1 MSRLFLIRHAQASFL
16 SENYDQLSDHGID
29 QAKILG
35 ESLASNEFIFD
46 RIYSGTLN
54 RQQHTRRMVEEL
66 YDAQKIP
73 FPKVIEEDR
82 FNEYPAEEIMTS
94 LGKYLVEN
102 DDVAANLYKKCN
114 DSTSETER
122 HLYFQKL
129 FELILESWVNNDI
142 KDVNLSTSW
151 KDWSNGVRNA
161 IDDIRSQAKN
171 GELIGVFTSGG
182 PIGVS
187 VQTVLDAP
195 EIKAAELNWRVYN
208 CSVTKFTFSTERFS
222 LDQFN
227 DVSYLS
233 PDFLTYR

>member
-46 RIYSGTLN
+46 KIYSGTLN
-54 RQQHTRRMVEEL
+54 RQPHTRQMVEEV
-66 YDAQKIP
+66 YDAQKIS

-102 DDVAANLYKKCN
+102 NDVAANLYKKCN
-114 DSTSETER
+114 DLTSETER

-142 KDVNLSTSW
+142 KEVNLSISW

-161 IDDIRSQAKN
+161 IDDIQSQTKS

-182 PIGVS
+182 PIGVF

-208 CSVTKFTFSTERFS
+208 CSVTKFTFSAERFS

-233 PDFLTYR
+233 PDILTYR

>member
-46 RIYSGTLN
+46 KIYSGTLN
-54 RQQHTRRMVEEL
+54 RQQHTRQMVEEV
-66 YDAQKIP
+66 YDAQKIS

-102 DDVAANLYKKCN
+102 NDVAANLYKKCN
-114 DSTSETER
+114 DSNSETER

-129 FELILESWVNNDI
+129 FELILESWVNNDT
-142 KDVNLSTSW
+142 KEVNLSISW

-161 IDDIRSQAKN
+161 IDDIQSQAKS

-182 PIGVS
+182 PIGVF

-208 CSVTKFTFSTERFS
+208 CSVTKFTFSAERFS

-233 PDFLTYR
+233 PDILTYR

>member
-1 MSRLFLIRHAQASFL
+1 M
-16 SENYDQLSDHGID
+16 
-29 QAKILG
+29 
-35 ESLASNEFIFD
+35 
-46 RIYSGTLN
+46 
-54 RQQHTRRMVEEL
+54 
-66 YDAQKIP
+66 
-73 FPKVIEEDR
+73 
-82 FNEYPAEEIMTS
+82 
-94 LGKYLVEN
+94 
-102 DDVAANLYKKCN
+102 
-114 DSTSETER
+114 
-122 HLYFQKL
+122 

-161 IDDIRSQAKN
+161 IDDIRSQTKN

-233 PDFLTYR
+233 PDILTYR

>member
-29 QAKILG
+29 QTKILG

-46 RIYSGTLN
+46 KIYSGTLN
-54 RQQHTRRMVEEL
+54 RQQHTRQMVEEV
-66 YDAQKIP
+66 YDAQKIS

-102 DDVAANLYKKCN
+102 NDVAANLYKKCN
-114 DSTSETER
+114 DSNSETER

-129 FELILESWVNNDI
+129 FELILESWVNNDT
-142 KDVNLSTSW
+142 KEVNLSISW

-161 IDDIRSQAKN
+161 IDDIQSQAKS

-182 PIGVS
+182 PIGVF

-208 CSVTKFTFSTERFS
+208 CSVTKFTFSAERFS

-233 PDFLTYR
+233 PDILTYR

>member
-46 RIYSGTLN
+46 KIYSGTLN
-54 RQQHTRRMVEEL
+54 RQQHTRQMVEGV
-66 YDAQKIP
+66 YDAQKIS

-102 DDVAANLYKKCN
+102 NDVAANLYKKCN
-114 DSTSETER
+114 DSISETER

-129 FELILESWVNNDI
+129 FELILESWVNNDT
-142 KDVNLSTSW
+142 KEVNLSISW

-161 IDDIRSQAKN
+161 IDDIQSQAKS

-208 CSVTKFTFSTERFS
+208 CSVTKFTFSAERFS

-233 PDFLTYR
+233 PDILTYR

>member
-46 RIYSGTLN
+46 KIYSGTLN
-54 RQQHTRRMVEEL
+54 RQQHTREMVEEV
-66 YDAQKIP
+66 YDAQKIS

-94 LGKYLVEN
+94 LGKYLVEKN
-102 DDVAANLYKKCN
+102 DVAANLYKKCN
-114 DSTSETER
+114 DSNSETER

-129 FELILESWVNNDI
+129 FELILESWVNNDT
-142 KDVNLSTSW
+142 KEVNLSISW

-161 IDDIRSQAKN
+161 IDDIQSQAKS

-208 CSVTKFTFSTERFS
+208 CSVTKFTFSAERFS

-233 PDFLTYR
+233 PDILTYR

>member
-46 RIYSGTLN
+46 KIYSGTLN
-54 RQQHTRRMVEEL
+54 RQQHTRQMVEEV
-66 YDAQKIP
+66 YDAQKIS

-102 DDVAANLYKKCN
+102 NDVAANLYKKCN
-114 DSTSETER
+114 DSTSENER

-129 FELILESWVNNDI
+129 FELILESWVNNDT
-142 KDVNLSTSW
+142 KEVNLSISW

-161 IDDIRSQAKN
+161 IDDIQSQAKS

-208 CSVTKFTFSTERFS
+208 CSLTKFTFSAERFS

-233 PDFLTYR
+233 PDILTYR

>member
-16 SENYDQLSDHGID
+16 SENYDQLSDHGIN

-46 RIYSGTLN
+46 KIYSGTLN
-54 RQQHTRRMVEEL
+54 RQQHTRQMVEEV
-66 YDAQKIP
+66 YDAQKIS

-102 DDVAANLYKKCN
+102 NDVAANLYKKCN
-114 DSTSETER
+114 DSNSETER

-129 FELILESWVNNDI
+129 FELILESWVNNDT
-142 KDVNLSTSW
+142 KEVNLSISW

-161 IDDIRSQAKN
+161 IDDIQSQAKS

-208 CSVTKFTFSTERFS
+208 CSVTKFTFSAERFS

-233 PDFLTYR
+233 PDILTYR

>member
-46 RIYSGTLN
+46 KIYSGTLN
-54 RQQHTRRMVEEL
+54 RQQHTRQMVEEV
-66 YDAQKIP
+66 YDAQKIS

-102 DDVAANLYKKCN
+102 NDVAANLYKKCN

-122 HLYFQKL
+122 HLYLQKL

-142 KDVNLSTSW
+142 KEVNLSISW

-161 IDDIRSQAKN
+161 IDDIQSQAKS

-182 PIGVS
+182 PIGVF

-208 CSVTKFTFSTERFS
+208 CSVTKFTFSAERFS

-233 PDFLTYR
+233 PDILTYR

>member
-1 MSRLFLIRHAQASFL
+1 
-16 SENYDQLSDHGID
+16 
-29 QAKILG
+29 
-35 ESLASNEFIFD
+35 
-46 RIYSGTLN
+46 
-54 RQQHTRRMVEEL
+54 MVEEV
-66 YDAQKIP
+66 YDAQKIS

-102 DDVAANLYKKCN
+102 NDVAANLNKKCN

-129 FELILESWVNNDI
+129 FELILESWINNDT
-142 KDVNLSTSW
+142 KEVNLSISW
-151 KDWSNGVRNA
+151 KDWSNGVRNV
-161 IDDIRSQAKN
+161 IDDIQSQAKS

-182 PIGVS
+182 PIGVF

-208 CSVTKFTFSTERFS
+208 CSVTKFTFSAERFS

-233 PDFLTYR
+233 PDILTYR

>member
-54 RQQHTRRMVEEL
+54 RQQHTRRMVQEL

-114 DSTSETER
+114 DLTSETER

-161 IDDIRSQAKN
+161 IDDIRSQTKN

-233 PDFLTYR
+233 PDILTYR

>member
-46 RIYSGTLN
+46 KIYSGTLN
-54 RQQHTRRMVEEL
+54 RQQHTRQMVEEV
-66 YDAQKIP
+66 YDAQKIS

-102 DDVAANLYKKCN
+102 NDVAANLYKKCN
-114 DSTSETER
+114 DSTSEAER

-129 FELILESWVNNDI
+129 FELILESWVNNDT
-142 KDVNLSTSW
+142 KEVNLSISW

-161 IDDIRSQAKN
+161 IDDIQSQAKS

-187 VQTVLDAP
+187 VQTVMDAP

-208 CSVTKFTFSTERFS
+208 CSVTKFTFSAERFS

-233 PDFLTYR
+233 PDILTYR